1 MSNEKKKVLLAGN
14 QDAIIDD
21 FFLHT
26 DEVFTC
32 MTTSHRVEDLK
43 NHIQYFTP
51 DVFVYCLGK
60 DVTRDS
66 ENIWAAKEMLQDA
79 ETLVVLIGDKA
90 QIEEVSALT
99 REAVDLHLI
108 KPISIK
114 KVEESIEKV
123 LKERRL
129 LKEKEEKEVL
139 AEKAKAEQAEKIARA
154 AGKTIVA
161 PLAPGEKRRIL
172 VVDDDPVMLR
182 TIKRYLEEKYVV
194 ATAPSG
200 KFALKFLSQKHTDLV
215 LLDYEMPEMS
225 GSDVFK
231 EIKAN
236 DNTATIPVVF
246 LTGISDSHKIK
257 TVLAMQPN
265 GYLLKPV
272 DYNRLHQTLDG
283 IFGE

>member
-1 MSNEKKKVLLAGN
+1 MKKKVLLAGN

-32 MTTSHRVEDLK
+32 MTTSHRTEDVK
-43 NHIQYFTP
+43 NHVLYFKP

-60 DVTRDS
+60 EAIRDS
-66 ENIWAAKEMLQDA
+66 ENIWAAKEMLQNA
-79 ETLVVLIGDKA
+79 ETLVVLIGDKI
-90 QIEEVSALT
+90 QIEEVNAMT
-99 REAVDLHLI
+99 RDAVDLHLV

-114 KVEESIEKV
+114 KVEEGIEKV

-129 LKEKEEKEVL
+129 LKEMEEKE
-139 AEKAKAEQAEKIARA
+139 AQAEKVKAQQAEKLARA
-154 AGKTIVA
+154 VGKSVVA
-161 PLAPGEKRRIL
+161 PLALGEKRHIL

-182 TIKRYLEEKYVV
+182 TIKHYLEEKYVV

-231 EIKAN
+231 EIKA
-236 DNTATIPVVF
+236 DENTATLPVVF
-246 LTGISDSHKIK
+246 LTGISDSQKIK

-272 DYNRLHQTLDG
+272 DYDRLHQTLDG
-283 IFGE
+283 IFGA